1 MSNLFHRVNLPFFL
15 ILNIVYSQ
23 LRCLFPGAM
32 DNGPL
37 GKRVNYGEKAL
48 KPALEGIKKME
59 EFNYPSSL
67 GTETLGSKAA
77 GLSEKYENIS

>member
-1 MSNLFHRVNLPFFL
+1 
-15 ILNIVYSQ
+15 
-23 LRCLFPGAM
+23 M

-77 GLSEKYENIS
+77 GLQRNMRISHRKPDFFFPTLKSKWS